1 MSSLALRICIA
12 QAAASRDVTE
22 SSMISR
28 SVDAFWYRL
37 YRFQLS
43 FPLRFGLSTIWI
55 KTLFSNANL
64 LNFFASS
71 VSFSSAPTGNRRSGL
86 RGCCGSNSDALR
98 SVSSASRV
106 RGPTLSA
113 LANSVAD
120 CRMLYAGKRQLVF
133 RLQFLSALFDTW
145 MRGHCVG

>member
-1 MSSLALRICIA
+1 MSSLALRICVA
-12 QAAASRDVTE
+12 RAAASRDVTE

-55 KTLFSNANL
+55 KMLFSSANL
-64 LNFFASS
+64 LKFFASS
-71 VSFSSAPTGNRRSGL
+71 LSFSSAPTGSRRSGL

-113 LANSVAD
+113 LANSVASEWYFG
-120 CRMLYAGKRQLVF
+120 CPS
-133 RLQFLSALFDTW
+133 RLLNALC
-145 MRGHCVG
+145 G